1 MFFILFRIK
10 RIRLQN
16 DRKTR
21 FPLAR
26 SFFKSSK
33 REGKTALLLLFSAGE
48 RMFKQGKVQVFP
60 HQIAG
65 FSLKKV
71 YVFPRKKQCLAREK
85 AMFSPF
91 SDFEAFVS
99 EFPLPGRAAF
109 RPIFLP
115 EFL

>member
-1 MFFILFRIK
+1 
-10 RIRLQN
+10 LQN

-26 SFFKSSK
+26 SFLKSGK

-65 FSLKKV
+65 FSLKKCMFSLGKSNV
-71 YVFPRKKQCLAREK
+71 WREK
-85 AMFSPF
+85 R
-91 SDFEAFVS
+91 
-99 EFPLPGRAAF
+99 LC
-109 RPIFLP
+109 FLR
-115 EFL
+115 F